1 LNSLKKKLTKTM
13 SDIPHRTPTTDTIA
27 YRAKVAVV
35 VPATNTVVQP
45 EMEAM
50 RPPGVTNHVTRMLL
64 PPRPYDD
71 QVAYKM
77 ALETEE
83 GNLEEALR
91 LVLVC
96 EPHVVAH
103 GHSIHS
109 FRGDGQRAIDEE
121 NRLEALCGI
130 PFITPSRAVLAG
142 LEAIG
147 NPKRIAILTPYWG
160 PANDMIDKFF
170 ISCGYDVVASHGLQ
184 STGPTAVARFTAE
197 QIMQGFEAV
206 DKRQADVLIHVG
218 TNLPVSSMTPAIEK
232 KFGKPLIGVNVA
244 TYWLALRRLGITDK
258 LPGMGL
264 LGEQY

>member
-1 LNSLKKKLTKTM
+1 MTASLA
-13 SDIPHRTPTTDTIA
+13 RTPSTDTIA

-50 RPPGVTNHVTRMLL
+50 RPPGVTNHVTRMHL

-71 QVAYKM
+71 QDAYKK

-83 GNLEEALR
+83 GNLEDALK
-91 LVLVC
+91 LVMVC

-121 NRLEALCGI
+121 SRLEALCGV

-142 LEAIG
+142 LQAIG
-147 NPKRIAILTPYWG
+147 NPKRIAILTPYWP
-160 PANDMIDKFF
+160 PADNMIADFF
-170 ISCGYDVVASHGLQ
+170 RSCGYDVVATHGLK
-184 STGPTAVARFTAE
+184 SVGPTAVARFSPE
-197 QIMQGFEAV
+197 QIMQGFEDTDTLDAE
-206 DKRQADVLIHVG
+206 ALIHVG
-218 TNLPVSSMTPAIEK
+218 TNLPVSSMTPEIEK

-244 TYWLALRRLGITDK
+244 TYWLAMRRLGINDK
-258 LPGMGL
+258 LAGMGL
-264 LGEQY
+264 LAEKY

>member
-1 LNSLKKKLTKTM
+1 M
-13 SDIPHRTPTTDTIA
+13 SNPSPVLHRSPSTDALA

-50 RPPGVTNHVTRMLL
+50 RPHGVTNHVTRMLL

-71 QVAYKM
+71 QLAYKK

-83 GNLEEALR
+83 GHLEEALR
-91 LVLVC
+91 LVMVC

-109 FRGDGQRAIDEE
+109 FRGDGQRAMDEE
-121 NRLEALCGI
+121 KRLEALCGV

-147 NPKRIAILTPYWG
+147 KPRRIAILTPYWP
-160 PANDMIDKFF
+160 PADAMIADFF
-170 ISCGYDVVASHGLQ
+170 RSCGYDVVATHGLRA
-184 STGPTAVARFTAE
+184 TGPTAVARFTQA
-197 QIMQGFEAV
+197 QILQGFE
-206 DKRQADVLIHVG
+206 DLDGPQAEVLIHVG
-218 TNLPVSSMTPAIEK
+218 TNLPVSALTPEIEK
-232 KFGKPLIGVNVA
+232 TFGKPLIGVNVA
-244 TYWLALRRLGITDK
+244 TYWLALRRIGIEDK

-264 LGEQY
+264 LAQI